1 MKSDNCRKV
10 TFVVIG
16 LILLISSCKNHSTSS
31 QQKPDP
37 AVLDGVHQML
47 DSIAVNVSEKGPV
60 AWLNYFENTPDFF
73 MATDGQLD
81 FPNKD
86 TAAIIINNKI
96 VKQIMAID
104 LKWNN
109 IHIDA
114 LSGTLAA
121 IGADFHEVITDPNG
135 NKLPVD
141 GYFTGIAHR
150 SVEGWQLRNLHWSIK
165 KEKPE

>member
-1 MKSDNCRKV
+1 MV
-10 TFVVIG
+10 G
-16 LILLISSCKNHSTSS
+16 LILFISSCNNHNDSLSKR
-31 QQKPDP
+31 KPDP
-37 AVLDGVHQML
+37 AVQEGVHQML
-47 DSIAVNVSEKGPV
+47 DSIARNVTEKGPV
-60 AWLNYFENTPDFF
+60 AWLDYFENTPDFF

-96 VKQIMAID
+96 VKQIVAIE

-121 IGADFHEVITDPNG
+121 IGADFHEDITDTNG
-135 NKLPVD
+135 NKFPVN

-150 SVEGWQLRNLHWSIK
+150 SVEGWKLRNLHWSIK
-165 KEKPE
+165 KEKPDQSLQQ

>member
-1 MKSDNCRKV
+1 MKRENCRKIS
-10 TFVVIG
+10 FVLIG
-16 LILLISSCKNHSTSS
+16 LILLISSCKNHSDYLS
-31 QQKPDP
+31 QRKPDP
-37 AVLDGVHQML
+37 AVQDGVHQML
-47 DSIAVNVSEKGPV
+47 DSIARNVSDKGPV

-81 FPNKD
+81 FPSRD

-96 VKQIMAID
+96 VKQIIAIE

-121 IGADFHEVITDPNG
+121 IGADFHEDVTDTNG
-135 NKLPVD
+135 NNLPVN

-150 SVEGWQLRNLHWSIK
+150 SAEGWQLRNLHWSIK
-165 KEKPE
+165 KEKP